1 MKVLVGKNTVN
12 KSYKQKV
19 IQSFSD
25 GLSKHKDEAT
35 ILDGE
40 TMPDLTDLE
49 NNHVGV
55 YYGVCKT
62 QRSNYDMRQQIKQVM
77 DHYLEK
83 RVIIET
89 PLIDRKEINTEFRVG
104 INGSLRQN
112 AIWAWHKVDEDR
124 VKKFYAKRNFGPH
137 IELKKQRGDK
147 ILLALQN
154 YHDLATQG
162 VDLYDWAKMTIDQ
175 IRMYTDRQII
185 VRSNPHHS
193 KQETESLY
201 TFKNKIDT
209 LENVEFQYSGRGKDS
224 ISFDQIFD
232 EAWCVVCHSSGIAV
246 DAVIRGLPVFSLSQQ
261 SMAWEVSNH
270 DLSMIEN
277 PKSQDTSDWLKKM
290 AMVQYS
296 VDELASG
303 ECWAYVR
310 PLCL

>member
-1 MKVLVGKNTVN
+1 MKVLVAENTTN

-19 IQSFSD
+19 IHSFSE

-40 TMPDLTDLE
+40 TMPDTSDLE
-49 NNHVGV
+49 SNHVGV

-89 PLIDRKEINTEFRVG
+89 PLIDRKRINTEFRIG
-104 INGSLRQN
+104 INGNLRQN
-112 AIWAWHKVDEDR
+112 AIWAWHTVDPDR
-124 VKKFYAKRNFGPH
+124 VKKFYAKRNFDTH
-137 IELKKQRGDK
+137 IEFKKQRGDK
-147 ILLALQN
+147 IFLALQN
-154 YHDLATQG
+154 YDDLATQG
-162 VDLYDWAKMTIDQ
+162 VDLYEWAKTTINQ
-175 IRMYTDRQII
+175 IRLYTDRQII

-201 TFKNKIDT
+201 AFKNKIDT
-209 LENVEFQYSGRGKDS
+209 LENVEFQYSGRRTNS
-224 ISFDQIFD
+224 IPLGQVID
-232 EAWCVVCHSSGIAV
+232 EAWCLICHSSGAAV
-246 DAVIRGLPVFSLSQQ
+246 DAVIKGIPVFSLSEQ

-270 DLSMIEN
+270 DLSTIEN
-277 PKSQDTSDWLKKM
+277 PKPLDTSNWFKKI

-296 VDELASG
+296 VDEFASG
-303 ECWAYVR
+303 ECWSYIR